1 MDKKKLFRY
10 ILNILIVAGLLLAGY
25 RYLNAEEVGAA
36 LQSFDYSYLVWLL
49 AFSALYIYL
58 KAYRFVILMKPVSK
72 LPAKVVLNGY
82 LAGTAATLLPG
93 GVTVRAAL
101 MKQAG
106 VPVSKSSVPVLF
118 SSLLDQFVLITGA
131 IAAGLFYP
139 QVRQAALIVLAGAG
153 AAAILLA
160 IPGVRRLASRL
171 LDRLAHRFRFM
182 EHWLNFQHSLR
193 EVFTLRTMLVTL
205 GITFLGL
212 LVNVVILHLTLQ
224 AFDQTV
230 SLAVLF
236 LAFIVPSFLGRN
248 IGTPGGVGVTEAG
261 MVGFFASVGMD
272 PELALA
278 VTAIFRIV
286 IVIFQAALG
295 AMIYFFFWKGG
306 RSQAPEPRA
315 AAKDKKHAG
324 EPHP

>member
-10 ILNILIVAGLLLAGY
+10 ILNIVIVGGMFLAGY
-25 RYLNAEEVGAA
+25 RYLNAEELGAA

-58 KAYRFVILMKPVSK
+58 KAYRFVILMKPVSR

-118 SSLLDQFVLITGA
+118 SSLLDQVVLISGA
-131 IAAGLFYP
+131 IVAGLFYP
-139 QVRQAALIVLAGAG
+139 QIRQAALIVLAAAG
-153 AAAILLA
+153 TAAVLLA
-160 IPGVRRLASRL
+160 IPGVRRLVSRL

-182 EHWLNFQHSLR
+182 EHWRNFQQSLR
-193 EVFTLRTMLVTL
+193 EVFTLRTMLLTL
-205 GITFLGL
+205 AITYVGL
-212 LVNVVILHLTLQ
+212 LVNVIILHLTLA
-224 AFDQTV
+224 AFNQTV

-261 MVGFFASVGMD
+261 MVGFFVSVGMD
-272 PELALA
+272 PEMALA

-295 AMIYFFFWKGG
+295 AVIYFLFWKGG
-306 RSQAPEPRA
+306 RTQAPEPSA
-315 AAKDKKHAG
+315 VVEDKKRAG